1 MYPGHCLG
9 RAGQQALLVLYV
21 AYAQPTL
28 KNLSFLVWNC
38 FLKSN
43 PRVQNCFINK
53 IFIYSARLM
62 KENKSLSLKFQV
74 SKLQK
79 SESTFDP
86 FPFLRIRTTL
96 KNRTENT
103 FLEPPVREAFIKKK
117 LCLKSI
123 LSYSESF
130 ETHFFFGWKLSGYPH
145 T

>member
-1 MYPGHCLG
+1 
-9 RAGQQALLVLYV
+9 
-21 AYAQPTL
+21 
-28 KNLSFLVWNC
+28 
-38 FLKSN
+38 
-43 PRVQNCFINK
+43 
-53 IFIYSARLM
+53 M

-117 LCLKSI
+117 MTFVI
-123 LSYSESF
+123 LEGGSKIFKMSSLRDAFKKKQDEVF
-130 ETHFFFGWKLSGYPH
+130 
-145 T
+145 